1 MQHELPGADQ
11 LVVSIFGKS
20 SFYGEC
26 ILVHLGNHEWLVKD
40 SFHVKEKGEK
50 IPVAQKY
57 LQELYGVEW
66 NKKIKYIVISH
77 WHDDHL
83 HGISKLVNQAENL
96 RYLFVSEAMSFTNL
110 LELSK
115 IDFEVNGINSS
126 TKEVH
131 KISDWKKTGENS
143 HKFFSINSASVE
155 QINSKSIKFIS
166 PTVSVVNKSKEYI
179 VDQIVLLQ
187 NKPGSAVVPQKE
199 NAASAG
205 IKLECSIT
213 KESVLLGADIEDSW
227 GEIIERLKSNGP
239 LLKSIIYKVAHHGS
253 ENGFDERVWQEL
265 LANDPISIITCWKK
279 ILPNIDFAR
288 KIQNLS
294 KETYITANS
303 FAEIEERKLQ
313 SLKAY
318 GHVKCSYLDNEKKW
332 DVQTYE
338 TAKNLSE
345 ILAPNYEKT

>member
-1 MQHELPGADQ
+1 M
-11 LVVSIFGKS
+11 
-20 SFYGEC
+20 
-26 ILVHLGNHEWLVKD
+26 
-40 SFHVKEKGEK
+40 
-50 IPVAQKY
+50 
-57 LQELYGVEW
+57 
-66 NKKIKYIVISH
+66 
-77 WHDDHL
+77 
-83 HGISKLVNQAENL
+83 
-96 RYLFVSEAMSFTNL
+96 
-110 LELSK
+110 
-115 IDFEVNGINSS
+115 
-126 TKEVH
+126 
-131 KISDWKKTGENS
+131 
-143 HKFFSINSASVE
+143 
-155 QINSKSIKFIS
+155 
-166 PTVSVVNKSKEYI
+166 
-179 VDQIVLLQ
+179 
-187 NKPGSAVVPQKE
+187 
-199 NAASAG
+199 
-205 IKLECSIT
+205 
-213 KESVLLGADIEDSW
+213 
-227 GEIIERLKSNGP
+227 
-239 LLKSIIYKVAHHGS
+239 KSIIYKVAHHGS